1 MKKVI
6 AVLVLALAALT
17 LVACGGSD
25 SSESTATT
33 AETTAESNGANGAA
47 GAGGGEEG
55 GGSEGGGSVVKIEAA
70 EGSELA
76 YVEKSATAKAGSVSI
91 EFNNPQSLSHDVAVE
106 DSSGEELG
114 KTELVAGSS
123 TTATIGNLK
132 PGKYTFFCTV
142 PGHREAGMEG
152 TLTVE

>member
-1 MKKVI
+1 MKKV
-6 AVLVLALAALT
+6 AALLVLALAALT

-33 AETTAESNGANGAA
+33 TESTAESTGANGAA
-47 GAGGGEEG
+47 GAA
-55 GGSEGGGSVVKIEAA
+55 GSEGSGGGAASVVEIEAA
-70 EGSELA
+70 SGADLA
-76 YVEKSATAKAGSVSI
+76 FVQTDVKAKAGQVSI
-91 EFNNPQSLSHDVAVE
+91 DFNNPQTLSHDVAVE

-114 KTELVAGSS
+114 KTELVAQGSS
-123 TTATIGNLK
+123 TGTIGNLK

>member
-6 AVLVLALAALT
+6 SLIVLALTSLA

-33 AETTAESNGANGAA
+33 AETTAESTGANGAA
-47 GAGGGEEG
+47 GSEG
-55 GGSEGGGSVVKIEAA
+55 GGGSVVAIEAA
-70 EGSELA
+70 EGSDLA
-76 YVEKSATAKAGSVSI
+76 YAQKEATAKSGSVSI
-91 EFNNPQSLSHDVAVE
+91 EFNNPQTLSHDVAVE
-106 DSSGEELG
+106 DSSGKEVG
-114 KTELVAGSS
+114 KTELVADGS

-132 PGKYTFFCTV
+132 PGDYTFFCTV

-152 TLTVE
+152 TLTVK

>member
-1 MKKVI
+1 MKKV
-6 AVLVLALAALT
+6 AALLVLALAAIA

-33 AETTAESNGANGAA
+33 TETTAESTGANGAA
-47 GAGGGEEG
+47 GAGGSEG
-55 GGSEGGGSVVKIEAA
+55 SGGGGGSVVEIEAA
-70 EGSELA
+70 PGTELA
-76 YVEKSATAKAGSVSI
+76 YVQKEAKAKAGQVSI
-91 EFNNPQSLSHDVAVE
+91 EFNNPQTLSHDVAVE
-106 DSSGEELG
+106 DSSGKELG
-114 KTELVAGSS
+114 KTELVADGSS
-123 TTATIGNLK
+123 TGTIGNLK